1 MSAGTA
7 RGTSGKLSDGSRR
20 TTASSRSI
28 GGKLPLQ
35 TPPRIKATPLCWFFD
50 SMQALGRGM
59 ERDDWII
66 TREDPI
72 LVTGASGFIGVRV
85 VESLME
91 CGFRHLRCFVRS
103 SGRSG
108 KLEAIVRRGAGDAC
122 IEIVTGNLLSRD
134 DCAAATRDVAVIY
147 HLAAGRGEKLV
158 ADAFMNSVLTTRNLL
173 EASLRHR
180 SLKRFVNIS
189 SFAVYTNQ
197 QKPQRRL
204 LDESCPVETHPG
216 KRGDAYSFAKVKQ
229 DE

>member
-1 MSAGTA
+1 
-7 RGTSGKLSDGSRR
+7 
-20 TTASSRSI
+20 
-28 GGKLPLQ
+28 
-35 TPPRIKATPLCWFFD
+35 
-50 SMQALGRGM
+50 M

-91 CGFRHLRCFVRS
+91 CGFRHLRCFVRP

-108 KLEAIVRRGAGDAC
+108 KLEAIARRGGGGDAC
-122 IEIVTGNLLSRD
+122 IDIVTGNLLSRD

-173 EASLRHR
+173 EASLCHR

-197 QKPQRRL
+197 EKPQRRL

-229 DE
+229 DEIVTEYGRKHGIPYVIVNGAVAVDAGRMSAARAGQILRPPR